1 MPWPYMADMAGNDR
15 FCPLLSAFV
24 RFGERNHGGRAT
36 RRYTGDMAT
45 KARRQKGKQRSKK
58 LKS

>member
-1 MPWPYMADMAGNDR
+1 MADMAGNDR